1 MEKASDRAAALT
13 FGPRPSHHGDYSAAN
28 GYRGAAATLEAVH
41 DHDEAHSEGT
51 ITIMPLIFSAGAL

>member
-41 DHDEAHSEGT
+41 DHDEAHTEGT
-51 ITIMPLIFSAGAL
+51 ILTLCNN